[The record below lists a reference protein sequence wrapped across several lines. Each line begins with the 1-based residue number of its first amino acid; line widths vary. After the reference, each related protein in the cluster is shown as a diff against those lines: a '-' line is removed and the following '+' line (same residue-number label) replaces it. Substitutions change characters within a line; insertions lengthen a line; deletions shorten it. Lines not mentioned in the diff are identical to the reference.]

1 MGLRNQNNYL
11 SKLTDNSV
19 KNIDREPVGENC
31 ADICDKNGPLTL
43 KIFQAEHGMSSLYS
57 CTGQILCQV
66 CTAPIMACV
75 ANLNSFMYGD
85 IMYYVHHTP
94 VFDMNH
100 ENPENPRVQMGI
112 AYCSIPR
119 DGQRQPKT
127 FVCNVGH
134 LESPSMQD
142 CDWLQTNM
150 HTYRMVK
157 HLANDPRAGEKGFV
171 TDVICEFWSPLKKG
185 QSQYKKD
192 EDRRHIRQVN
202 LSAWT
207 DPKSAHDW

>member
-66 CTAPIMACV
+66 CMGPIMACV

-100 ENPENPRVQMGI
+100 DNPENPRVQMGI
-112 AYCSIPR
+112 AYVVFERYLFFSFHSLVSLLTHNSITYEILQLQILLDSKR
-119 DGQRQPKT
+119 RST
-127 FVCNVGH
+127 STENVC
-134 LESPSMQD
+134 L
-142 CDWLQTNM
+142 
-150 HTYRMVK
+150 
-157 HLANDPRAGEKGFV
+157 
-171 TDVICEFWSPLKKG
+171 
-185 QSQYKKD
+185 
-192 EDRRHIRQVN
+192 
-202 LSAWT
+202 
-207 DPKSAHDW
+207 

>member
-1 MGLRNQNNYL
+1 
-11 SKLTDNSV
+11 
-19 KNIDREPVGENC
+19 
-31 ADICDKNGPLTL
+31 
-43 KIFQAEHGMSSLYS
+43 
-57 CTGQILCQV
+57 
-66 CTAPIMACV
+66 
-75 ANLNSFMYGD
+75 
-85 IMYYVHHTP
+85 MYYVHHTP

-100 ENPENPRVQMGI
+100 DNPENPRVQMGI

-171 TDVICEFWSPLKKG
+171 TDVICEFWSPFKKG
-185 QSQYKKD
+185 ESQYKKD
-192 EDRRHIRQVN
+192 EERRHIRQVN

-207 DPKSAHDW
+207 DPKSAHDWYRGPSLNAFYTFMFRLRRKNITQRSNAHTRF